1 MANKRA
7 LQLLKFGFD
16 PVLLGCVGEDLQRP
30 LLTGWQTGVYSAAD
44 LSYWPEHHNIGIRCG
59 RQRDGRYL
67 LVYAFDVD
75 ADRIF
80 PIWYRQVNTL
90 LRQALGRPLPIVSS
104 GRGCHVFFFTEAEY
118 PGRIMAGRYDQIP
131 GAGRGHQRLVTFIET
146 LGAGRQVMASGSRQ
160 PNGQRYRFYQGRLK
174 HIPSLNAE
182 QYRSLLLLSTRFDQR
197 FTTSGHSWLDKAAS
211 RKPINGFHNCLHYAR
226 QAIGGIEQKEPAGG
240 TRFLAYGGLLI
251 AANGHDWY
259 AFSDG
264 KGGGLAELMAW
275 HTAMQ
280 EVAAC

>member
-1 MANKRA
+1 MANKKA
-7 LQLLKFGFD
+7 LQLIKFGFD
-16 PVLLGCVGEDLQRP
+16 PVLLGSEGEALQRP
-30 LLTGWQTGVYSAAD
+30 LLTGWQTAVYSAAD
-44 LSYWPEHHNIGIRCG
+44 VSYWPEHHNVGIRCG

-67 LVYAFDVD
+67 LVFDFNVD

-118 PGRIMAGRYDQIP
+118 AGRMMAGRYDQIP
-131 GAGRGHQRLVTFIET
+131 EAGRGHQRLVKFIET
-146 LGAGRQVMASGSRQ
+146 LGAGRQVLATGSRQ

-174 HIPSLNAE
+174 DIPTLNEE
-182 QYRSLLLLSTRFDQR
+182 QYRILLLLSTRFDR
-197 FTTSGHSWLDKAAS
+197 RSTTSGHRWFDTPQR
-211 RKPINGFHNCLHYAR
+211 RKPIGGFHNCLHYAR
-226 QAIGGIEQKEPAGG
+226 QAIGGLEQKEADGG

-259 AFSDG
+259 AFCDG

-280 EVAAC
+280 EVAVC